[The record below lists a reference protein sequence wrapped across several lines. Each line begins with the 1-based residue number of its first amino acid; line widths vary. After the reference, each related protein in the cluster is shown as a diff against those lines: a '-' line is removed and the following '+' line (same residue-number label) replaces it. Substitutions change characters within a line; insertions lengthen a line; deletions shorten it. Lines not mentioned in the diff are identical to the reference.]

1 MKKLIP
7 ILAAMMV
14 ALSLVVGMILADEGK
29 KATEPKTEIADI
41 DQQLEMV
48 RAAIAARAGE
58 QIKWQVI
65 AAGATDGSS
74 TSYGVKGTVGQV
86 VIGEGSSSN
95 YDLRHGYWQNFAG
108 GGDCCMGA
116 IRGNV
121 DYDPGDVIDISD
133 LVYLVDFMFN
143 SGPVPPCCEESD
155 IDGSGGS
162 TIDIADLVH
171 LVDYMFTGGPPPEA
185 CP

>member
-1 MKKLIP
+1 MKKLIL
-7 ILAAMMV
+7 ILAAVVV
-14 ALSLVVGMILADEGK
+14 ALSFVVGMILAAEGK
-29 KATEPKTEIADI
+29 KAPGPKTEIADI
-41 DQQLEMV
+41 DQQLETV

-58 QIKWQVI
+58 QINWQVI
-65 AAGATDGSS
+65 SAGATDGSS

-95 YDLRHGYWQNFAG
+95 YDLRHGYWQDFAG

-121 DYDPGDVIDISD
+121 DYDPSDAIDISD

-143 SGPVPPCCEESD
+143 DGPTPPCTEEAD
-155 IDGSGGS
+155 VNGSGG
-162 TIDIADLVH
+162 IDISDLVFI
-171 LVDYMFTGGPPPEA
+171 VDYMFNGGPEPVE